1 MCQFFFVRFLVFA
14 WGRFVFRL
22 RVFGFAFVFNIS
34 DVAILV
40 GLVGDDLS
48 ATIGKDNAVRSGD
61 NFAVAALLVSVIVL
75 ALVILHRPV
84 KAVRFRGLG
93 KNNKFV
99 IVIAPFQ
106 YGNRRRR
113 CMLNLTSS

>member
-1 MCQFFFVRFLVFA
+1 
-14 WGRFVFRL
+14 
-22 RVFGFAFVFNIS
+22 
-34 DVAILV
+34 
-40 GLVGDDLS
+40 
-48 ATIGKDNAVRSGD
+48 
-61 NFAVAALLVSVIVL
+61 VSVIVL
-75 ALVILHRPV
+75 GLVILHRPV